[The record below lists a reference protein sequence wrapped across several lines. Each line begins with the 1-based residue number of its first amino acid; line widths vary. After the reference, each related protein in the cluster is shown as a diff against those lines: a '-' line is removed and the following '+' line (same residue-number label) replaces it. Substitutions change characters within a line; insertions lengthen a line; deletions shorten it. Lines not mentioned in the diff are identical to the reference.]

1 MCTGCASRHLFHCLN
16 SPKYSRGPRC
26 TTGLIE
32 RSKAIF
38 SSDVS
43 TEPANL
49 ICFSI
54 CAIKAPGGGALAV
67 GLTGIL
73 SRILSK
79 AITTTFVRSM
89 VDEYYSVYSECGCG
103 EGLIC
108 VSPAAFHGFVDCPF
122 QSCGAKIRQR
132 RIRPSWNAGSYSRI
146 TSCACTR
153 HRHQQILAPIE
164 PGRTSPGQW
173 EPPPDLRPGF
183 NSLGHCAPPL
193 VRSYLFALGQC

>member
-1 MCTGCASRHLFHCLN
+1 MR
-16 SPKYSRGPRC
+16 
-26 TTGLIE
+26 
-32 RSKAIF
+32 
-38 SSDVS
+38 
-43 TEPANL
+43 
-49 ICFSI
+49 
-54 CAIKAPGGGALAV
+54 
-67 GLTGIL
+67 
-73 SRILSK
+73 
-79 AITTTFVRSM
+79 
-89 VDEYYSVYSECGCG
+89 CG

-164 PGRTSPGQW
+164 PPVTSPGQW

-183 NSLGHCAPPL
+183 DSLGHRAPPGPFVF
-193 VRSYLFALGQC
+193 VRTWPILNSGMYQRQRFPGGTGNRWRFSDRLDGCRVRLE